1 MLLSRDASSEVKI
14 GSLREQFVWVQGFN
28 GFVVPTKARMPM
40 CYHVYVSTCARQDYT
55 QHNTDPSGQAFPGQV
70 PVDRKSIRE
79 EDDEEGWWL
88 LWRWGPAE
96 KEQPANEEPSEAS
109 IHLEHGPLQ
118 LP

>member
-1 MLLSRDASSEVKI
+1 M
-14 GSLREQFVWVQGFN
+14 QGFN
-28 GFVVPTKARMPM
+28 GFAVPNKAQMPM
-40 CYHVYVSTCARQDYT
+40 CYHVYVPTCA

-70 PVDRKSIRE
+70 PVDRESIRK
-79 EDDEEGWWL
+79 EDDEKGWWL

-96 KEQPANEEPSEAS
+96 KEQPSNEEPSEAS